1 MTKPPVPRRS
11 VLFLPADKPRALDKA
26 RGLAADVVVLDLE
39 DAVAPEGKAAARAAA
54 QAALSSGDWGTRELV
69 LRVNALD
76 TPWGADDLAMAA
88 SSGAAAVLVPKVTG
102 PACIARYHAALAGA
116 PAGLALWAMVETCA
130 AMLRLDAIGSAAQGT
145 RLALLM
151 AGTNDLAKEMRAR
164 PDAARSQLTGLLAQ
178 LVCAARAHG
187 LVAIDGVC
195 NRFDDPA
202 VVLAEAEQG
211 RALGFDGKSLIHPAQ
226 IEAANT
232 AFAPGAAELEQA
244 RAVVAAFALPENA
257 GKGAIQ
263 VNGRMAELLH
273 AEQAR
278 ATLALAEAIAARA
291 G

>member
-1 MTKPPVPRRS
+1 MGTAPTPRRS
-11 VLFLPADKPRALDKA
+11 VLFLPADKPRAIDKA
-26 RGLAADVVVLDLE
+26 RTLPADVVVLDLE
-39 DAVAPEGKAAARAAA
+39 DAVAPENKAHARAAA
-54 QAALSSGDWGTRELV
+54 LAALTAGGWGGKELV

-88 SSGAAAVLVPKVTG
+88 TSGAAAVLVPKVTG
-102 PACIARYHAALAGA
+102 PACIAHYHAALAPA
-116 PAGLALWAMVETCA
+116 PASLALWAMVETCA
-130 AMLRLDAIGSAAQGT
+130 AMLRLDAIGATASGT

-178 LVCAARAHG
+178 LVCAARAHS
-187 LVAIDGVC
+187 LAVIDGVC

-226 IEAANT
+226 VDPANQAFT
-232 AFAPGAAELEQA
+232 PTPAELDHARAITEAFA
-244 RAVVAAFALPENA
+244 RPENK

-273 AEQAR
+273 AEQAH
-278 ATLALAEAIAARA
+278 TLLALAEAISAR